1 MGSCLNV
8 IKNLIS
14 SFLLLWSEAILCMIP
29 VLCYLVSL
37 ALRPR
42 MRSLLEYDPL
52 GTNAHPALGGGSV
65 LLCYLGQVC
74 SLSCSNLCLNWN
86 LLNLQSF
93 FSISARGVL
102 KPPLLLWTSLF
113 LLFLP
118 VNFCFLY
125 FEDLSF

>member
-1 MGSCLNV
+1 
-8 IKNLIS
+8 
-14 SFLLLWSEAILCMIP
+14 
-29 VLCYLVSL
+29 
-37 ALRPR
+37 

-52 GTNAHPALGGGSV
+52 GTNAHPALDGGSV

-102 KPPLLLWTSLF
+102 KPPIIIMDFSISPFPSSQF
-113 LLFLP
+113 LLSIF
-118 VNFCFLY
+118 
-125 FEDLSF
+125 